1 MYNLPKKEEGAV
13 LMRELLVDDR
23 RETGEDGRECRYR
36 YYILVGEMPL
46 GGLSCE
52 SYGVKVVGE
61 DGEEA
66 SVPDITVSAGR
77 IDALLELL
85 SRNSVSPAALRD
97 VIDDWL

>member
-1 MYNLPKKEEGAV
+1 
-13 LMRELLVDDR
+13 MRELLVEDR
-23 RETGEDGRECRYR
+23 RETGEDGRERRYR
-36 YYILVGEMPL
+36 YYVLVGEMPL